1 MQLYIEIARRSFRR
15 AIAYRAAA
23 LAGMVTNAFFGAV
36 RCFVY
41 IALFSAGSS
50 SVAGFTLQD
59 AISYTWLTQSL
70 ISIGAGWLTIDLSR
84 SIYSGDVITDL
95 MRPWSFYGYW
105 LSRKLGEQLFNLA
118 IRGTF
123 TYVIG
128 IVTFGA
134 VVPSWRELAPFIFS
148 VGMAM
153 LLSITFSFLV
163 NLTAFWLIDNTGV
176 VIISNILL
184 GFFSGFMIPLAFFP
198 SWLATIAYMLP
209 FQAISGLPA
218 QIFLGQ
224 ITGWNLIWVLAL
236 QLFWVVV
243 LILSALAILQLA
255 MRKVVIQGG

>member
-1 MQLYIEIARRSFRR
+1 MQLYIEVARRSFRR

-23 LAGMVTNAFFGAV
+23 LAGMITNAFFGAV

-41 IALFSAGSS
+41 IALFNAGSS
-50 SVAGFTLQD
+50 NVAGFTLQD
-59 AISYTWLTQSL
+59 AISYTWITQAL

-105 LSRKLGEQLFNLA
+105 LSRRLGEQLFNLV
-118 IRGTF
+118 IRGTL
-123 TYVIG
+123 TYTIGVI
-128 IVTFGA
+128 TFGA
-134 VVPSWRELAPFIFS
+134 VIPSLGELASFIVS

-153 LLSITFSFLV
+153 LLSTTFSFLI

-176 VIISNILL
+176 TIISNILL

-198 SWLATIAYMLP
+198 PWLATIAYVLP

-224 ITGWNLIWVLAL
+224 ITGWDLIWVLAL
-236 QLFWVVV
+236 QLFWVVILV
-243 LILSALAILQLA
+243 LCALAILRLA
-255 MRKVVIQGG
+255 MRKVIIQGG